1 MSTNQPKWQL
11 VANLGDVNPFDHGA
25 FFVWKDLTGV
35 YDLEATSLTVCNN
48 DQIIESRILLEK
60 CYLTNGVLSDNKFH
74 LDYSVWFS
82 EDLPAIASF
91 SGQDLDQLIS
101 DLCSDNPIERGSAY
115 LSVFNYHGSQGDD
128 NILTGKEVRA
138 KYSRKYQGFCRRQNN
153 QKKGWYA
160 TIQHSN

>member
-1 MSTNQPKWQL
+1 MITNQPKWQL
-11 VANLGDVNPFDHGA
+11 VANLGDVNPFEYGG

-35 YDLEATSLTVCNN
+35 YDLEATSLTVCYDN
-48 DQIIESRILLEK
+48 QVIESRILLGK

-74 LDYSVWFS
+74 LDHPVWFS
-82 EDLPAIASF
+82 EDLPAIALF
-91 SGQDLDQLIS
+91 TGQDVDQLVN

-138 KYSRKYQGFCRRQNN
+138 KYGRKYQGFLKRH
-153 QKKGWYA
+153 KKK
-160 TIQHSN
+160 TS